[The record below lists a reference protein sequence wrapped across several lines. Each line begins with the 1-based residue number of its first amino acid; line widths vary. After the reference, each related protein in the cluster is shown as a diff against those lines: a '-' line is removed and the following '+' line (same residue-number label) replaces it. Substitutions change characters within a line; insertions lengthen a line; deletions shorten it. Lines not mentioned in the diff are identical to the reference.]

1 MTRDNRKARLKRF
14 VDGLGRSEVAD
25 RAGVSVG
32 AVDLAVHNGQMSA
45 RWYAGISNLCRERD
59 KDCPQEFFGFN
70 KPKSVTK
77 SKTPSNDTS
86 SSEVSA

>member
-1 MTRDNRKARLKRF
+1 MKRF
-14 VDGLGRSEVAD
+14 VDALGRPEVAD

-45 RWYAGISNLCRERD
+45 RWYAGISELCRDRGVE
-59 KDCPQEFFGFN
+59 CPQEFFGFN
-70 KPKSVTK
+70 KPKQSTK
-77 SKTPSNDTS
+77 SKTPSAATS